1 MRQQDER
8 REARKIDPQVY
19 GFNSFNLGSSHRRG
33 DSAIEEQK
41 IPTSAN
47 NQKTQKVEDF
57 GSSGISFSDIQLEL
71 FKEIPL
77 NKESIISEMEI
88 LKNKDA

>member
-1 MRQQDER
+1 MGTNDTQPLPTTAQKEQQID
-8 REARKIDPQVY
+8 KI
-19 GFNSFNLGSSHRRG
+19 
-33 DSAIEEQK
+33 
-41 IPTSAN
+41 
-47 NQKTQKVEDF
+47 EDF
-57 GSSGISFSDIQLEL
+57 GSSGISFNDIQLEL